1 MSDELSEAIAALEA
15 RLAACPKQER
25 DYPDYEAYQAAIKAW
40 HKLQPPIA
48 TLQSRVQRLRSENP
62 RPRPRH
68 ARPIPWLV
76 DAANSYSPPQD

>member
-48 TLQSRVQRLRSENP
+48 TLQSRVQWLRSESQAEASSCP
-62 RPRPRH
+62 THPL
-68 ARPIPWLV
+68 ARRRG
-76 DAANSYSPPQD
+76 Q